1 MTVGLGT
8 YGACSSQSAAVILI
22 NHDLT
27 HANVPALANRY
38 VFPALITVPRFPLS
52 FYWLMTV
59 TSSVSTLL
67 PKSLHKRP
75 TTQFFGLKINMNPP
89 LKPFLTY

>member
-8 YGACSSQSAAVILI
+8 YGACSSQSAAVN

-38 VFPALITVPRFPLS
+38 VFPALITDFS
-52 FYWLMTV
+52 F
-59 TSSVSTLL
+59 SFEFLL
-67 PKSLHKRP
+67 VDDSD
-75 TTQFFGLKINMNPP
+75 
-89 LKPFLTY
+89 